1 MFNSTILDVAIGMIF
16 VYLLLSLMCS
26 AANEILELWLKK
38 RATDLERGIRELLI
52 PDSPSG
58 TNDDLVHKLYDHALI
73 NGLFKGTYARSGIV
87 AQSWIARFWRYIKG
101 TRLPAYIPSRNFAL
115 GLMDLIQPGTAPAA
129 AAAGA
134 PIPPPPPVASGATGA
149 TPATFE
155 VHLAAPPPPPDA
167 AIAAGNPLQPLR

>member
-26 AANEILELWLKK
+26 AANELVELWLKK

-52 PDSPSG
+52 PNSASG

-73 NGLFKGTYARSGIV
+73 NGLFKGKYAESGIA
-87 AQSWIARFWRYIKG
+87 AQSRLARLRRYVKG

-115 GLMDLIQPGTAPAA
+115 GLMDLILPGTAPAPP
-129 AAAGA
+129 GPGVPA
-134 PIPPPPPVASGATGA
+134 PLPVASGAAGP
-149 TPATFE
+149 TPA
-155 VHLAAPPPPPDA
+155 
-167 AIAAGNPLQPLR
+167 